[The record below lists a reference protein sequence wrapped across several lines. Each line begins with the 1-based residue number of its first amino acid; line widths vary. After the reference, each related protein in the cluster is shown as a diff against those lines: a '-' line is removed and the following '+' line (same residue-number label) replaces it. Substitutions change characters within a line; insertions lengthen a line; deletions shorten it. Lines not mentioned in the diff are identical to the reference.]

1 MHRRLAAAIA
11 LFALVATACAGST
24 PAAEEVNV
32 VDAISIGERHGC
44 LVERQYGV
52 DGNGPDRSVI
62 WCWGEGS
69 DGQLGDGRG
78 ALYPYSGSADSQSN
92 GAVRVVGIE
101 NAVSVSV
108 VNNETTCAV
117 AADTGLYC
125 WGVARPIGLEQSVWQ
140 SMGSTAGESGKNRL
154 VPEKIMDGVE
164 LFAVAGDGF
173 SGDKNYAC
181 ITRAYLAD
189 TGVYCWGAGLGAHG
203 VDYTSDWIDTPTL
216 IEGLPEGLR
225 VRELALAAEQACA
238 RLEDQSVWCWQR
250 AQQPERLDTRP
261 VRVDTRD
268 YLSIE
273 AGKHRICGLA
283 TDSVLYCWGEGFTR
297 WYGGGGYG
305 SSFSSPTELDRFGL
319 VSLSGLLSVG
329 DEHVCVD
336 YRRGVY
342 CYGANDRG
350 QLGDGGSR
358 SRERLD
364 ERVAVRGLVYPE
376 WSRSIVDAMP
386 ATLRGESDYFDIS
399 AMSSSRSGTCAV
411 VHRRVVACW
420 GAAPLV
426 HPDARDDQDYLT
438 PVVLTF
444 NR

>member
-1 MHRRLAAAIA
+1 MHRRLAGLAI
-11 LFALVATACAGST
+11 LALVVAACGGAT
-24 PAAEEVNV
+24 PPDEEVNV
-32 VDAISIGERHGC
+32 IEQISIGEEHGC

-62 WCWGEGS
+62 WCWGKGS
-69 DGQLGDGRG
+69 DGQLGDGKG
-78 ALYPYSGSADSQSN
+78 ALSPYSGSAGSQSN

-108 VNNETTCAV
+108 INNETTCAV
-117 AADTGLYC
+117 ATDTGLYC
-125 WGVARPIGLEQSVWQ
+125 WGVARPIGLDQGVWQ
-140 SMGSTAGESGKNRL
+140 SMGSTAGELGKNRL
-154 VPEKIMDGVE
+154 VPEKIMDGVK
-164 LFAVAGDGF
+164 LFAVAGVSNMFPD
-173 SGDKNYAC
+173 SNYAC

-189 TGVYCWGAGLGAHG
+189 TGVYCWGAGLGTHG
-203 VDYTSDWIDTPTL
+203 VDYASDWIDTPTL

-225 VRELALAAEQACA
+225 AREFALADEQACA
-238 RLEDQSVWCWQR
+238 LLEDQSVWCWQR
-250 AQQPERLDTRP
+250 GQAPA
-261 VRVDTRD
+261 RVDTRD

-273 AGKHRICGLA
+273 ASEERICGVA
-283 TDSVLYCWGEGFTR
+283 TDSVLYCWGEGFILQ
-297 WYGGGGYG
+297 YGGSGYG
-305 SSFSSPTELDRFGL
+305 SIFSSPTELDRFGL
-319 VSLSGLLSVG
+319 VSLSGILSVG
-329 DEHVCVD
+329 EKHVCVD

-342 CYGANDRG
+342 CYGANGRG

-364 ERVAVRGLVYPE
+364 DRVPVRGLVYPE

-386 ATLRGESDYFDIS
+386 TGLRGDTDYFEIS

-411 VHRRVVACW
+411 VRERVVACW
-420 GAAPLV
+420 GSAPLV
-426 HPDARDDQDYLT
+426 RPDARDDRDYLT